1 MDFTHFDENGNA
13 IMVDV
18 SSKDTTQRS
27 ALAYGEIYVGKEI
40 LDKIEKHQMKK
51 GDVLSVARIAGIM
64 AVKRTSDII
73 PLCHPLLLSK
83 ITVDFN
89 INHEK
94 EVIETYCQVSCL
106 GKTGVEMEAL
116 HGVGSSFAALF
127 GVLPNTSFSQNVGLV
142 TMTKIVN
149 RFALACGAIF
159 LIICGYFL
167 K

>member
-13 IMVDV
+13 IMIDV

-27 ALAYGEIYVGKEI
+27 ALASGEIYVGKEI
-40 LDKIEKHQMKK
+40 NHQMKK

-64 AVKRTSDII
+64 AVKKTSDII

-83 ITVDFN
+83 ITVEFN

-94 EVIETYCQVSCL
+94 EVIETYCKVTCL

-116 HGVGSSFAALF
+116 HGVSATLLTIYDMSKA
-127 GVLPNTSFSQNVGLV
+127 VSKEMEIKNIHLV
-142 TMTKIVN
+142 SKSGGKSGD
-149 RFALACGAIF
+149 F
-159 LIICGYFL
+159 
-167 K
+167 KWQEK

>member
-13 IMVDV
+13 IMIDV

-27 ALAYGEIYVGKEI
+27 ALASGEIYVGKEI
-40 LDKIEKHQMKK
+40 LEKIVNHQMKK

-64 AVKRTSDII
+64 AVKKTSEII

-83 ITVDFN
+83 ITVEFN

-94 EVIETYCQVSCL
+94 EVIETYCEVTCL

-116 HGVGSSFAALF
+116 HGVSATLLTIYDMSKA
-127 GVLPNTSFSQNVGLV
+127 VSKEMEIKNIHLV
-142 TMTKIVN
+142 SKSGGKSGD
-149 RFALACGAIF
+149 F
-159 LIICGYFL
+159 
-167 K
+167 KWQEK